1 MKSEDD
7 ELMLSPGGTYATM
20 EWRAALNAAEA
31 THPQLW
37 TAAADLL
44 DNPPEACAPT
54 GRDVRV
60 ALHWHDEAEG
70 APRGPLLRVTDDG
83 PSYDSREHLA
93 RALSFG
99 VGYNKSD
106 RTNYGQGEKASAL
119 RLGAGLLK
127 MADLSGSRT
136 PADGVERRL
145 VGMLSDKMQRELAAA
160 PTPVTAAVT
169 PVVEWRRRAPRAPWV
184 CEETASSAA
193 ARVDLLRVLEFS
205 PFKTDEEVSLSL
217 SVSLSLCLS
226 LSLSARRV
234 PSRPGNPEHIRENT
248 CAPPCRCT
256 PRSTASAAATAR
268 LAHICSS
275 GASRRRSCPCATRA
289 AA

>member
-127 MADLSGSRT
+127 MADLSGPRT

-145 VGMLSDKMQRELAAA
+145 VGMLSADMQRALAAA
-160 PTPVTAAVT
+160 PAPVTAAVT
-169 PVVEWRRRAPRAPWV
+169 PVVEWRRRSPRAPWV
-184 CEETASSAA
+184 CEEAASSAA
-193 ARVDLLRVLEFS
+193 ARVDLQRVRAYS
-205 PFKTDEEVSLSL
+205 PFATDEQARARAARALGLAPRAREKA
-217 SVSLSLCLS
+217 
-226 LSLSARRV
+226 SLSA
-234 PSRPGNPEHIRENT
+234 PSRP
-248 CAPPCRCT
+248 PPRRCS
-256 PRSTASAAATAR
+256 PRSTASAAATASSAR
-268 LAHICSS
+268 TCSS
-275 GASRRRSCPCATRA
+275 GASARRSCPRATRA

>member
-127 MADLSGSRT
+127 MADLSGPRT

-145 VGMLSDKMQRELAAA
+145 VGMLSADMQRALAAA
-160 PTPVTAAVT
+160 PAPVTAAVT
-169 PVVEWRRRAPRAPWV
+169 PVVEWRRRSPRAPWV
-184 CEETASSAA
+184 CEEAASSAA
-193 ARVDLLRVLEFS
+193 ARVDLQRVRAYS
-205 PFKTDEEVSLSL
+205 PFATDEQARTPAARARARARSRAARSRKSVAERALSPPP
-217 SVSLSLCLS
+217 
-226 LSLSARRV
+226 RRC
-234 PSRPGNPEHIRENT
+234 S
-248 CAPPCRCT
+248 
-256 PRSTASAAATAR
+256 PRSTASAAATASSAR
-268 LAHICSS
+268 TCSS
-275 GASRRRSCPCATRA
+275 GASATRSCPRATRA